1 MLKDTLKK
9 EIDNL
14 NEEQLKKI
22 ADFVTLLKA
31 EDKQKDEEFEAIA
44 NKLAEDFKM
53 YVGQNILNLSDDAV
67 SREGIY
73 EEHL

>member
-1 MLKDTLKK
+1 MLKDTLKQ

-22 ADFVTLLKA
+22 ADFVASLKA
-31 EDKQKDEEFEAIA
+31 QDKQKDEEFETIA
-44 NKLAEDFKM
+44 DQLAEDFKT
-53 YVGQNILNLSDDAV
+53 YVGHNTPNLSDYAV

-73 EEHL
+73 EEHP